1 MDMHPSV
8 EFGRNRTD
16 AAADLGRSGRAVSE
30 TQGDVLAVADD
41 MDYRVVVIDDDPTNT
56 SLMAGVIGRIK
67 GCAPVCFTRPDQ
79 ALAWL
84 AREQPDL
91 VLLDQMMP
99 GMDGMEVLRRIR
111 DDARLRDVPVVM
123 ITGSCLN
130 ETRMAALERGAT
142 DFLNKPVR
150 PAEFRARVRN
160 LLALRK
166 SQRLLRDRAALLAH
180 EVQAATREI
189 RARELELLM
198 RLCRASEFRDP
209 ETGAHLERMARYAQ
223 LIAEAL
229 DLGHER
235 AEEIYRAAPMHD
247 VGKLG
252 VPDAILLKAGVL
264 GVEEKVVMRQHTL
277 IGYDILKDSSSPLIQ
292 LGAEIAVSHHERWD
306 GGGYPHGLKGEE
318 IPLSGRI
325 IAVADVFDALT
336 SARCYKIPWTLENAR
351 AYLENNKG
359 GHFDPRC
366 VDAFFACWDRV
377 MEVYRLTPD
386 RHSSG
391 FPSLADCAMETQPH

>member
-1 MDMHPSV
+1 MDMMQSG
-8 EFGRNRTD
+8 EFENGRTLAFPTGQGARRKED
-16 AAADLGRSGRAVSE
+16 DLSYAI
-30 TQGDVLAVADD
+30 
-41 MDYRVVVIDDDPTNT
+41 VIVDDDTTNL
-56 SLMAGVIGRIK
+56 SLMAGVVRRIGD
-67 GCAPVCFTRPDQ
+67 CSPVCFSNPEE

-84 AREQPDL
+84 AHGRPDL

-99 GMDGMEVLRRIR
+99 DMDGLEVLRRIR
-111 DDARLRDVPVVM
+111 ANIRLRDVPVVM

-130 ETRMAALERGAT
+130 DTRMCALEEGAT

-150 PAEFRARVRN
+150 PAEFRARIRN

-166 SQRLLRDRAALLAH
+166 SQRLLSDRAAMLAH
-180 EVQAATREI
+180 EVLAATREI

-209 ETGAHLERMARYAQ
+209 ETGAHVERMARYAQ
-223 LIAEAL
+223 LIAEGL
-229 DLGHER
+229 GLGHER

-247 VGKLG
+247 IGKLG
-252 VPDAILLKAGVL
+252 IPDAILLKPGRL
-264 GVEEKVVMRQHTL
+264 SLDETRLMRQHPL
-277 IGYDILKDSSSPLIQ
+277 IGHAILTGSSSPLIQ

-306 GGGYPHGLKGEE
+306 GDGYPYGLKGEE

-336 SARCYKIPWTLENAR
+336 TTRCYKKPWTAENAR
-351 AYLENNKG
+351 KYLEDNRG

-366 VDAFFACWDRV
+366 VDAFFARWDEAVEV
-377 MEVYRLTPD
+377 MRLMADASSSRAPEPATAATVERLT
-386 RHSSG
+386 
-391 FPSLADCAMETQPH
+391 